1 MVGYALSVSS
11 KGFGGEITFAL
22 GLTTGGE
29 ITGISFTQ
37 IAETAGLGMKATE
50 PDFKDQFNG
59 KSGSLTLVKGA
70 ATAENEISAITGA
83 SITSN
88 AVTDAVNAG
97 LSFYETVLKG
107 GN

>member
-1 MVGYALSVSS
+1 
-11 KGFGGEITFAL
+11 
-22 GLTTGGE
+22 
-29 ITGISFTQ
+29 
-37 IAETAGLGMKATE
+37 MKQYIE
-50 PDFKDQFNG
+50 RLWNG
-59 KSGSLTLVKGA
+59 LVKGA

-97 LSFYETVLKG
+97 LSFYETALKG